1 MSSTLYNPLFD
12 EDQISASNVFVSRR
26 NYGVFFFFFFFFLFF
41 IFLLFENTQVKGIN
55 RRFLD

>member
-26 NYGVFFFFFFFFLFF
+26 NYGVFFFFFF

>member
-26 NYGVFFFFFFFFLFF
+26 NYGVFFFFFF
-41 IFLLFENTQVKGIN
+41 LLFENTQVKGIN